1 MVYCGNELADTAHLS
16 MFANRFHPG
25 KFEFTD
31 RQASSPEV
39 ERRKEIVTT
48 LNALRRECDTLSDGT
63 TEWLV
68 TESEKVL
75 AFKRISEDGEII
87 FIGNFSSTAE
97 DLKLDLESK
106 EILLSNNCE
115 INENAVS
122 LAGYGYAIIKSR

>member
-1 MVYCGNELADTAHLS
+1 ADTARLS

-31 RQASSPEV
+31 RRASSPEV
-39 ERRKEIVTT
+39 ERRKEIVAK
-48 LNALRRECDTLSDGT
+48 LNALRRECRPLSEGS
-63 TEWLV
+63 TEWIA
-68 TESEKVL
+68 TENEKVL
-75 AFKRISEDGEII
+75 AFKRVSEDGEII
-87 FIGNFSSTAE
+87 FIGNFSSKAE

-106 EILLSNNCE
+106 ETLLSNNCE

>member
-1 MVYCGNELADTAHLS
+1 MVYCGNELADTARLS

-31 RQASSPEV
+31 RQANSPEV

-48 LNALRRECDTLSDGT
+48 LNALRRECGTLSNGR
-63 TEWLV
+63 TEWF
-68 TESEKVL
+68 TIENYHVL

-87 FIGNFSSTAE
+87 FIGNFSSKAE
-97 DLKLDLESK
+97 DLKLDFESK